1 MYSRCETKCGGFA
14 FTAAKIIK
22 GRMTSPETGVG
33 VEGGGGDIVKR
44 GEGVRRGTFK
54 VDDPSADSSLDSMAG
69 LSVSGFGNGSVDS
82 GESTIVAG
90 VGDSR
95 SLVSGFEDSSSASSC
110 EVRLPNV
117 PARGVLSS
125 KVNSSGFN
133 LIGGSLDNPSEKH
146 LANYILMIGRH
157 TYQRGSCVK
166 ILKPPPSLQEIYKS
180 NLAE

>member
-1 MYSRCETKCGGFA
+1 
-14 FTAAKIIK
+14 
-22 GRMTSPETGVG
+22 MTSPETGVG

-44 GEGVRRGTFK
+44 GEGVRTGTFK
-54 VDDPSADSSLDSMAG
+54 VDDPSAESCLDSMAG

-95 SLVSGFEDSSSASSC
+95 SLLSEFVDSSSASSC

-125 KVNSSGFN
+125 KAGSSGFS
-133 LIGGSLDNPSEKH
+133 LIGGNLDNPSKER
-146 LANYILMIGRH
+146 LVDCSLMIVKV
-157 TYQRGSCVK
+157 TYQQGFCAK
-166 ILKPPPSLQEIYKS
+166 IPKPRLSPQGIYRTS
-180 NLAE
+180 PAE